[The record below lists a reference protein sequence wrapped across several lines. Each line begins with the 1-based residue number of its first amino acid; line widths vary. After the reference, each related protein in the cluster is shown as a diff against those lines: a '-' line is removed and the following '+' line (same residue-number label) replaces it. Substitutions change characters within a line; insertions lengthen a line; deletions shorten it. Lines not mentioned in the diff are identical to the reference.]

1 MTIFLVTV
9 VRHYR
14 ARAQG
19 DVNQS
24 QKEKPSPLDRQLSLP
39 QSLSPHDMTVSSKA
53 SCSLTLVFED
63 G

>member
-9 VRHYR
+9 VLHYR

-19 DVNQS
+19 NVNQS
-24 QKEKPSPLDRQLSLP
+24 HIEKPSPLDRQLSLP
-39 QSLSPHDMTVSSKA
+39 QSLSPHMTVSSKA